1 MRGLNNIWRLKNEG
15 WPDRV
20 FADFSVVR
28 KTEIIFCQQAINC
41 ILIIIAKLRTI
52 GHI

>member
-1 MRGLNNIWRLKNEG
+1 MRLKNEG
-15 WPDRV
+15 GQVEFLR
-20 FADFSVVR
+20 VR
-28 KTEIIFCQQAINC
+28 KTEIIFCQQVINC